1 MKIAMSMQNLRKLVQ
16 VSFFLL
22 FIFLFLNARYPYE
35 ITMGSDFGLRLSP
48 LIPVFTFIDTLSFPP
63 LIIPGLIILLL
74 TPFLGRFFCS
84 WVCPLGTCLD
94 ATDKII
100 KTPKNRDATRWDK
113 WRYLKFANLIA
124 LLVLAVFSI
133 NLWGYLDPL
142 SIFNRMLTVILYPM
156 ATLFTENLLLKLSE
170 ISFLETPAYYL
181 FDLFKNNVMPEGQAH
196 YQQVLLI
203 ALFSGGILAAE
214 KLSRRFWCRY
224 VCPAGAL
231 LGFLSQYRFYERLVG
246 EECPACNLCISE
258 CKMDAIPQDNVSQTN
273 KVECIECFNCGAACP
288 PKTKAITYRWRWK
301 PYHTEVDLSR
311 RQVLTSVAAGIGGL
325 GLLSIGLPNRNQER
339 HMIRPPGSLAEAD
352 FQEKCIRCLECVRIC
367 ESNGGCLQPDAIHTS
382 LTQLWLPAAQMRTGY
397 CEYNCHLCTEI
408 CPTDAI
414 KPITLEE
421 KKTWVMG
428 EAYFRE
434 DLCIPFARN
443 EDCIV
448 CEEHCPTPDK
458 AIKFEIKDVELAD
471 GGSRQLKYPYVI
483 PELCI
488 GCGICEF
495 KCPLVGEA
503 GIFVTKPIEVADEG
517 AYYSG

>member
-1 MKIAMSMQNLRKLVQ
+1 MQVAFL
-16 VSFFLL
+16 LL
-22 FIFLFLNARYPYE
+22 FIILFILARYPYE
-35 ITMGSDFGLRLSP
+35 VAIGSDFGLRLSP
-48 LIPVFTFIDTLSFPP
+48 LIPVFTFIETLSFPP
-63 LIIPGLIILLL
+63 LIIPGLIVLIL

-84 WVCPLGTCLD
+84 WICPLGTTLD
-94 ATDKII
+94 ATDRLI
-100 KTPKNRDATRWDK
+100 KTPKNTLARKWDK

-124 LLVLAVFSI
+124 LLIMAVFSL

-142 SIFNRMLTVILYPM
+142 SIFNRMLTVILYPF
-156 ATLFTENLLLKLSE
+156 ATLFTENLLLALSSVS
-170 ISFLETPAYYL
+170 ILETPAYFLY
-181 FDLFKNNVMPEGQAH
+181 DLFKDNVMPEGQAY

-203 ALFSGGILAAE
+203 AVTSGGILAAE

-224 VCPAGAL
+224 LCPAGAL
-231 LGFLSQYRFYERLVG
+231 LGFLSQFRFYERLVG

-258 CKMDAIPQDNVSQTN
+258 CKMDAIPQNDVSKTN

-301 PYHTEVDLSR
+301 PYHTELDVSR
-311 RQVLTSVAAGIGGL
+311 RQVLGGIVGGIGGL
-325 GLLSIGLPNRNQER
+325 GLLSIGLPNRDNER
-339 HMIRPPGSLAEAD
+339 KMIRPPGSLVEAE
-352 FQEKCIRCLECVRIC
+352 FQDKCIRCLECVRIC
-367 ESNGGCLQPDAIHTS
+367 ESNGGCLQPDAFHSS

-397 CEYNCHLCTEI
+397 CEYNCNLCAEV

-414 KPITLEE
+414 QPISLEE
-421 KKTWVMG
+421 KQTWVMG

-434 DLCIPFARN
+434 DLCIPFARD

-458 AIKFEIKDVELAD
+458 AIKFDLKMVTLANGETRELK
-471 GGSRQLKYPYVI
+471 LPYVD

-495 KCPLVGEA
+495 KCPIVGEA
-503 GIFVTKPIEVADEG
+503 GVFVTKAIDEIEETN
-517 AYYSG
+517 YYS